1 MGRFKSFRHWGVST
15 KIASIAIG
23 ATLPLVTLIV
33 FYILPH
39 VERSLFEGRVN
50 ATKQVVD
57 IAYNLMKEYDERI
70 QRGEFTEQEGKKRFI
85 DRVNKM
91 RYNENDYFWVN
102 DLTPTMIMHPIKKEL
117 NGKNLGNDRDP
128 NGKYLFNEMV
138 EVCKTKGGGYIEY
151 MWPKPGFEDPV
162 AKVSLVKLYKP
173 WGWIVGSGVYLDD
186 VQAKINDLRYAVL
199 AGLLVAFI
207 IAASLGV
214 IAGKVYHRLI
224 QQVVDRMD
232 NADLNTTF
240 KSDQQD
246 EIGALQRA
254 FDRFVNQINGTLKQV
269 AKATQA
275 VSSAST
281 QIGTATEQM
290 AAGAHQQSTQAGEV
304 ALEVEQMTKTLSE
317 MSSNIRKVVNG
328 AKEARSNAEEGGKVM
343 EETVKGMHRIADV
356 VNLSSEQMKI
366 LGSSSDKIG
375 EIIEVIDD
383 IADQTNL
390 LALNAA
396 IEAARAG
403 DQGRGFAVVADEVRK
418 LAERTTKATK
428 EIAAMIK
435 KIQVDTEHAVSS
447 MQKGTSEVGN
457 GILLAE
463 EAGEKLRNIV
473 IHVQSV
479 AEMVDQ
485 VAIASDEQANS
496 SRAISKNAETIS
508 NVTQET
514 TNGARQLA
522 STSDDLNK
530 LTENLNQLL
539 GDFHIANEPVGMKST
554 VNGIQHRD
562 RSVVDQYAPVED
574 LFVS

>member
-1 MGRFKSFRHWGVST
+1 MRRIKSFRHWGVST

-23 ATLPLVTLIV
+23 ATVPLAALIL
-33 FYILPH
+33 FYILPT
-39 VERSLFEGRVN
+39 VEQNLFDSRVK

-57 IAYNLMKEYDERI
+57 IAYNLLVEFEGRIQKGEFGAEEGKQRLAERI
-70 QRGEFTEQEGKKRFI
+70 K
-85 DRVNKM
+85 KM
-91 RYNENDYFWVN
+91 RYNESDYFWIN
-102 DLTPTMIMHPIKKEL
+102 DLTPKMIMHPIKTEL
-117 NGKNLGNDRDP
+117 NGKDLSNDKDP
-128 NGKYLFNEMV
+128 NGKLLFIEMV
-138 EVCKTKGGGYIEY
+138 KVCKEKGEGYVEY
-151 MWPKPGFEDPV
+151 MWPKPGFANPV
-162 AKVSLVKLYKP
+162 AKVSLVKLFKP

-186 VQAKINDLRYAVL
+186 VHAQINELRYGVLVGLFIALIIAVL
-199 AGLLVAFI
+199 
-207 IAASLGV
+207 LGV
-214 IAGKVYHRLI
+214 FAGKVYHRLI

-254 FDRFVNQINGTLKQV
+254 FDRFVQQINGTLIQV
-269 AKATQA
+269 AKATRE

-304 ALEVEQMTKTLSE
+304 AMEVEQMTKTLTE
-317 MSSNIRKVVNG
+317 VSSNIRKVVNG

-356 VNLSSEQMKI
+356 VNISSEQMRI
-366 LGSSSDKIG
+366 LGVSSDKIG

-485 VAIASDEQANS
+485 VAVASDEQANS

-522 STSDDLNK
+522 LTSDDLNK
-530 LTENLNQLL
+530 LTEKLNQLL
-539 GDFHIANEPVGMKST
+539 SDFNIGNESEETT
-554 VNGIQHRD
+554 VIRKNNLHHDGN
-562 RSVVDQYAPVED
+562 VVDNFAPVEE
-574 LFVS
+574 LYSS